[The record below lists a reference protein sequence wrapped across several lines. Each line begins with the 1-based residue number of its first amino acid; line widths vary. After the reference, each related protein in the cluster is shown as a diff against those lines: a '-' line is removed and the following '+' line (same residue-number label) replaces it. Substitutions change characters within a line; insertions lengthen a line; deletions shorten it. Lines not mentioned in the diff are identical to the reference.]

1 MCVCVC
7 APIFNFG
14 ELSFHIYAHF
24 SNGNF
29 IFFFL
34 QVCAVCLDSQSTFRK
49 TSYCDFK
56 TGRISTIDFSLE

>member
-1 MCVCVC
+1 MFVCVR
-7 APIFNFG
+7 PFLTLGNYLFIFM
-14 ELSFHIYAHF
+14 HIF
-24 SNGNF
+24 LMVNF